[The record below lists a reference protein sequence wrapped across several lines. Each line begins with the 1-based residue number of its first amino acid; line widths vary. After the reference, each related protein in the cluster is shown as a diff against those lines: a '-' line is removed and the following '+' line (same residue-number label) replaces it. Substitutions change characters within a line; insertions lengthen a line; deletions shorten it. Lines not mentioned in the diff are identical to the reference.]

1 MQPRKLLGSG
11 TKVLIFLTAFAVVV
25 LFNAFVAPEIMQN
38 ATYWFRT
45 GDYLSLA
52 IVLAETFALG
62 MLFRMLLVWAFKMQF
77 ERR

>member
-1 MQPRKLLGSG
+1 MKAGKLGFAA
-11 TKVLIFLTAFAVVV
+11 KVLIFLTAFAVVV

-52 IVLAETFALG
+52 IVLAETFIVG
-62 MLFRMLLVWAFKMQF
+62 MLFRTLLVWAFKTQF